1 MKKIEKRIGDF
12 RETRGIAYQAMH
24 QFSIANILAH
34 ISNFVNT
41 HSYTL
46 RELIWIR

>member
-12 RETRGIAYQAMH
+12 RETHGIAYQAMH

-34 ISNFVNT
+34 MLDFVNT
-41 HSYTL
+41 PSCIL
-46 RELIWIR
+46 RD

>member
-24 QFSIANILAH
+24 QFSIIYILAH
-34 ISNFVNT
+34 MLNFVNT
-41 HSYTL
+41 PSYVL
-46 RELIWIR
+46 RN